1 MKRPTSST
9 AKLSPRKPSTA
20 STAQAPSPAISK
32 QAKVLT
38 LLQRPQGVTI
48 AAIVKA
54 TSWQPHSVRGFLA
67 GVVRKKLGLNLTS
80 EVVSG
85 KRVYRI
91 AAKPST
97 KRAAK
102 RTKGGAP

>member
-1 MKRPTSST
+1 
-9 AKLSPRKPSTA
+9 
-20 STAQAPSPAISK
+20 
-32 QAKVLT
+32 VLT

-48 AAIVKA
+48 VAIVKA

-80 EVVSG
+80 EAMDG
-85 KRVYRI
+85 ERIYRI
-91 AAKPST
+91 AATPSI

-102 RTKGGAP
+102 RAKGSAS

>member
-9 AKLSPRKPSTA
+9 AKSFVRKRSTA
-20 STAQAPSPAISK
+20 STSQTPSSAISK
-32 QAKVLT
+32 QAKVLA

-48 AAIVKA
+48 AAIVNA

-85 KRVYRI
+85 ERVYRI

-102 RTKGGAP
+102 RTKGVAS